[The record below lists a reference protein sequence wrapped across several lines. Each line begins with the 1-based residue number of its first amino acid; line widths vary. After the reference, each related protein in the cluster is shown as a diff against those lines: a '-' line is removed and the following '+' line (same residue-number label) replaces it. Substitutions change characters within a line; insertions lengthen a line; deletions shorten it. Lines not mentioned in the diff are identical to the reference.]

1 MEEAPTVGKIT
12 IDPEAL
18 ETIARLT
25 TLAVP
30 GVLRLTPPER
40 FQRMLK
46 IEDGVYIK
54 VYEDTVE
61 IDLYLVAESGKNL
74 LKLGRHIQAEV
85 IRAVSNLVG
94 MPVKAV
100 NVHIEDV
107 CCGPEKDET
116 RSK

>member
-25 TLAVP
+25 TLAIP
-30 GVLRLTPPER
+30 GVVRLTPPEKLQR
-40 FQRMLK
+40 FLK

-54 VYEDTVE
+54 VLDGAVE
-61 IDLYLVAESGKNL
+61 VDLYLVAEPGKNL
-74 LKLGRHIQAEV
+74 LSLGRHIQTEV
-85 IRAVSNLVG
+85 GRAISNLVG

-107 CCGPEKDET
+107 CCGHSEG
-116 RSK
+116 